1 MLQWDLSQK
10 SGILLQIRIQRAA
23 LTLLPSLQGY
33 SQDAHDRHSFG
44 LALSMVSTNPD
55 VLLIELLS
63 PCVAVRLLVS
73 ASCNISHF
81 STWIAFVFHIGLV
94 ARLCRTG
101 VRSKASGLS
110 QKENSS
116 KLRIR
121 QHECAATAI
130 IGDALS

>member
-1 MLQWDLSQK
+1 MID
-10 SGILLQIRIQRAA
+10 I
-23 LTLLPSLQGY
+23 
-33 SQDAHDRHSFG
+33 DSFI
-44 LALSMVSTNPD
+44 ALSMVSTNPD
-55 VLLIELLS
+55 VLQIKSSS
-63 PCVAVRLLVS
+63 PCVTDRLLVS
-73 ASCNISHF
+73 GSCNISNF
-81 STWIAFVFHIGLV
+81 SKWIECVLHIGLV

-101 VRSKASGLS
+101 VRPKASGLS